1 MNKEFKL
8 SGICLAI
15 ALINQPVQAYS
26 YEGINTRWN
35 YDATYKND
43 YQQTIGSY
51 SYSDNGNASVRH
63 DVNEVQNNPQILS
76 QTPEQPGMNVQGPW
90 YEGYPIYKT
99 YNYQESRLG
108 RLQVSDSVDDYNTTD
123 STQASRTARTSSA
136 ITQSGIVTRDAHTQE
151 RIDSSGNVISGTKQ
165 RTADTSLTF
174 QADDMESNPN
184 GYLSTSRSSSL
195 AIRYNPQQAI
205 ANESS
210 SNYQYNRQQNN
221 VAYDKAGNVI
231 TVNGSGILKAIN
243 ESSGSSKDV
252 WYQTGNSPL
261 SYTNERTDS
270 SRSQSQD
277 FYYLR
282 DKNNNLV
289 LGSNG
294 QPIVLAAD
302 QNADGTLRQQNRGV
316 EQWSLQDANTYK
328 TIVSPVF
335 SSVINNTQS
344 SADKNTQYQPDQVL
358 SSEQQVSRA
367 QSTVSTAIV
376 DGFETINQQR
386 SNSKS
391 INYNPADTSTDTGH
405 EYQSNNA
412 SMVQYR
418 TFKTDEDNKLLL
430 VNGQPLQDMV
440 YTDAK
445 QTQQQQTDY
454 KSGQLQGTLKNKT
467 ETMSVQGTKSYSD
480 GFVGS
485 RNISATS
492 SVTYQ
497 QNLAKTIEVAREL
510 TDTSNFD
517 YKDKVVTSVT
527 SMVVTPGSVAVDLQG
542 YAVTDRYV
550 QSMTDANGQKKYY
563 VVLGYDGENN
573 EIRSEVKVDVSKAQL
588 NEVMQVT
595 GSTQKSEKVSQGE
608 AVAYHKTSE
617 SNVKRTTTNVDD
629 GFVGYNN
636 NSENS
641 ETTLYSIGK
650 NELDYQSSGT
660 NQSDIYNRSY
670 KTDAKGNKII
680 KDGKLVVESINHA
693 TSEESLVSKDYQADQ
708 VKKSETAHQLSTKQ
722 TQTDARDGFV
732 STQDHSVNLTLTQ
745 FNEDNSDKYST
756 LSTNETTAQKNR
768 AYQQDEDG
776 NFILVNGERVLEKVI
791 QSTSSANA
799 TLNQYQIGQALKNDS
814 AAQTTYSA
822 TVQNIQNQTTEV
834 NSGATNELSQ
844 TYRQGQVLDHEH
856 NLNSTSSSVLTQ
868 ADGSRRDYQTR
879 QQVNAQSYQTEL
891 GLLASNVLSEHVK
904 QESTETLT
912 LKDANNVLATQTEI
926 VRGSEVSLNTD
937 SSIASKTYGS
947 ETKTDADGSKTI
959 RSKKATGITD
969 KFGTMESATL
979 NRTETTITKEG
990 SSTALST
997 TRVDTVDGIKLTQEK
1012 IVDPSAGS
1020 NSNVKAATSTVVA
1033 STEIKA
1039 GEIKVGNVT
1048 LTADKGLDAGQ
1059 RAVTGVGR
1067 GVADTDAA
1075 NVGQMNESRAQAIAS
1090 ANTYTD
1096 SRVNQVSRKLDNV
1109 EKDAYRGVAI
1119 ALAAQQAVPNIQ
1131 PGQVAVFGGI
1141 GHYEGESAGSIGV
1154 VTSFTNRVS
1163 ASGAFGFSGGGNFGG
1178 RVGVSYLFGGN

>member
-8 SGICLAI
+8 SGIFLGI
-15 ALINQPVQAYS
+15 ALVNHSAVAYDT
-26 YEGINTRWN
+26 TRWN
-35 YDATYKND
+35 YDPTYNNS
-43 YQQTIGSY
+43 YQQSTGSASY
-51 SYSDNGNASVRH
+51 SSVDNKFVGH
-63 DVNEVQNNPQILS
+63 EVAETQNNPQILS

-184 GYLSTSRSSSL
+184 GYLSTSQSSSSD
-195 AIRYNPQQAI
+195 ISYKTQQAI
-205 ANESS
+205 KTESS
-210 SNYQYNRQQNN
+210 SSYQNSQQQNSM
-221 VAYDKAGNVI
+221 AYDKAGNVI
-231 TVNGSGILKAIN
+231 IVNGSGILKAIN
-243 ESSGSSKDV
+243 ESSGSRKNIQ
-252 WYQTGNSPL
+252 YQTGNSPL
-261 SYTNERTDS
+261 SYINEYTNS
-270 SRSQSQD
+270 SRTQSQD

-302 QNADGTLRQQNRGV
+302 QNADGSLRQQNRGV
-316 EQWSLQDANTYK
+316 EQWNLQDTNTYQI
-328 TIVSPVF
+328 IVSPVF

-376 DGFETINQQR
+376 DGFETIDQQ
-386 SNSKS
+386 SSAYKS
-391 INYNPADTSTDTGH
+391 TNYNSADTSTEVGH

-430 VNGQPLQDMV
+430 VNGQPVQHMV

-445 QTQQQQTDY
+445 QAQQQQTDY

-485 RNISATS
+485 RKMNANSAA
-492 SVTYQ
+492 TYQ

-510 TDTSNFD
+510 TDSSNFD
-517 YKDKVVTSVT
+517 YKDKVITPVTST
-527 SMVVTPGSVAVDLQG
+527 VVTPRTVAVDLQG
-542 YAVTDRYV
+542 QAVTDRYI

-573 EIRSEVKVDVSKAQL
+573 EIRSEVKVDISKAQL

-608 AVAYHKTSE
+608 AIAYHKTSQ
-617 SNVKRTTTNVDD
+617 SDVKRTITNVDD

-641 ETTLYSIGK
+641 ETTLYSIGQ
-650 NELDYQSSGT
+650 NELDYQSSST
-660 NQSDIYNRSY
+660 NQSDSYDRSY

-680 KDGKLVVESINHA
+680 KDGKLIVESIDQA
-693 TSEESLVSKDYQADQ
+693 TFEQSRLSKDYQADQ
-708 VKKSETAHQLSTKQ
+708 VKKSETASQVSSKQ
-722 TQTDARDGFV
+722 TQTNVQDGFV
-732 STQDHSVNLTLTQ
+732 SVQDHNVSSTLTE
-745 FNEDNSDKYST
+745 FNQGKSDKRST

-768 AYQQDEDG
+768 VYKQDEDG

-791 QSTSSANA
+791 QSNSNSTA
-799 TLNQYQIGQALKNDS
+799 TLNQYQLGQTLKNAS
-814 AAQTTYSA
+814 SAQTTYSE
-822 TVQNIQNQTTEV
+822 TVQNVQNQTAEI
-834 NSGATNELSQ
+834 NSGTMNELNQ
-844 TYRQGQVLDHEH
+844 TYRKGQVLDNEH
-856 NLNSTSSSVLTQ
+856 NLSESSSSLLTQ
-868 ADGSRRDYQTR
+868 ADGSSRDYQTR
-879 QQVNAQSYQTEL
+879 QQTSEQVYQTEM
-891 GLLASNVLSEHVK
+891 GLLASNTISQHVK
-904 QESTETLT
+904 QESAETLT
-912 LKDANNVLATQTEI
+912 LKDANNALTTQTEI
-926 VRGSEVSLNTD
+926 VRGSEVNLNTD
-937 SSIASKTYGS
+937 SSSVSKTYGS
-947 ETKTDADGSKTI
+947 ETKTVADGSKTML
-959 RSKKATGITD
+959 SKTATSVTD

-979 NRTETTITKEG
+979 NRTDATLTREG
-990 SSTALST
+990 SLTAMSS
-997 TRVDTVDGIKLTQEK
+997 TRVDTVDGITLTKEK
-1012 IVDPSAGS
+1012 IVDPSAGI
-1020 NSNVKAATSTVVA
+1020 NSTVKAATSTLVA

-1039 GEIKVGNVT
+1039 GEIKVGAIT
-1048 LTADKGLDAGQ
+1048 LTADSGLDAGQ
-1059 RAVTGVGR
+1059 HAITGVSR
-1067 GVADTDAA
+1067 GVSGTDAA
-1075 NVGQMNESRAQAIAS
+1075 NVAQMNEGDMATLAK
-1090 ANTYTD
+1090 ANSYAND
-1096 SRVNQVSRKLDNV
+1096 RIGAVGHRLDKL
-1109 EKDAYRGVAI
+1109 EKTAYRGVAI
-1119 ALAAQQAVPNIQ
+1119 SLAAQQAVPNLN
-1131 PGQVAVFGGI
+1131 PGNTAVFGGV
-1141 GHYEGESAGSIGV
+1141 GHYQGESAVSFGM
-1154 VTSFTNRVS
+1154 TSLLDNGRTSVS
-1163 ASGAFGFSGGGNFGG
+1163 AAFGFASSEVGG
-1178 RVGVSYLFGGN
+1178 RVGVAYVFGD